1 MAQEQ
6 DVFISGISGS
16 IAQWS
21 TEATASRI
29 SGTLSKI
36 TGQNSQLIN
45 LLNHIAAG
53 TKMSTKE
60 MNEMGNQVRSSN
72 KTAQSGQKAERIE
85 AAKQGQF
92 WKGLMSKVGMGD
104 NRIVEQLIKNQR
116 ATVNAS
122 KKIES
127 LVKSGVD
134 RDLATKY
141 VETQDDDGKVTGSNI
156 NRKNFTK
163 AAGAV
168 IAFLATIEDATKAGF
183 LERANMAAELRQ
195 SGLAASLGKVNQ
207 GFLQLSRMVSETGF
221 TFGQAAEFTKEF
233 SKTVGVNGVQS
244 TLKFVQS
251 MADAESKT
259 GLMQRFSLEFGQ
271 VINMSGQYLEGLRI
285 SGQLQGRS
293 NQQLRHGMD
302 SFMSNVQATSNVLKV
317 SMEEAAEIMKNSL
330 GEADRGRLLTLPQE
344 MQDSIRAGLQFA
356 GAGEGPIMDLLAARL
371 GAGSDQGFM
380 LTSEFKQ
387 MSGSM
392 IGQELIKYVQQVA
405 PTLENQGD
413 QAFQSQLA
421 NTLPQE
427 VQRIIE
433 MMGQQGTRGLILA
446 DDGMATILA
455 QINQMAQNMKDAA
468 KGISGGGTEDRAAML
483 WTEQQRQATVQAE
496 RAMTRLMPAFEK
508 NIEDLTTV
516 NREFANQAA
525 ETLKFNKS
533 FISSATNTIVLA
545 DIAFK
550 KFAIGT
556 LKTQGMT
563 WRDIITGLF
572 TGENIEASL
581 FDSTDTSYTGM
592 LSQDSIANPHQSIE
606 YTLKQFKDLDIN
618 ALYTKLEELKKEQED
633 DSGFLKA
640 LAGNTSLLPL
650 MIPAIMAFLAIPGG
664 DKVLGLNQ
672 GLRDNAADKNNIAT
686 VIAEI
691 KKLIK
696 AIEDQ

>member
-21 TEATASRI
+21 TEATAGRI
-29 SGTLSKI
+29 SATLSKI
-36 TGQNSQLIN
+36 AGQNSQLIN
-45 LLNHIAAG
+45 LLNHVAAG

-60 MNEMGNQVRSSN
+60 MNEMGNEVRSSN
-72 KTAQSGQKAERIE
+72 KAAKSGQKAERIE

-195 SGLAASLGKVNQ
+195 SGLASSLGKMNQ

-293 NQQLRHGMD
+293 AQQLRHGMD

-550 KFAIGT
+550 NLAIGT
-556 LKTQGMT
+556 LETQGMT
-563 WRDIITGLF
+563 WRDLITQLF
-572 TGENIEASL
+572 TGENIKNPL
-581 FDSTDTSYTGM
+581 FDGSDTSFTGM
-592 LSQDSIANPHQSIE
+592 LTQDSIVNPPQSLE
-606 YTLKQFKDLDIN
+606 HTLKQFKDLDIN
-618 ALYTKLEELKKEQED
+618 ALKTKLEELKEEQKD
-633 DSGFLKA
+633 DSGYLKA
-640 LAGNTSLLPL
+640 LAGNTSLLPV
-650 MIPAIMAFLAIPGG
+650 MIPALMTLLAIPGG
-664 DKVLGLNQ
+664 DKILGLNQ
-672 GLRDNAADKNNIAT
+672 GFRDTAADKNNQAK
-686 VIAEI
+686 VIA
-691 KKLIK
+691 KLEELIRT
-696 AIEDQ
+696 IEGQ

>member
-21 TEATASRI
+21 TEATAGRI
-29 SGTLSKI
+29 SATLSKI
-36 TGQNSQLIN
+36 AGQNSQLIN
-45 LLNHIAAG
+45 LLNHVAAG

-60 MNEMGNQVRSSN
+60 MNEMGNEVRSSN
-72 KTAQSGQKAERIE
+72 KAAQAGQKTERIE

-104 NRIVEQLIKNQR
+104 DRIVQQLIVNHR

-122 KKIES
+122 KQIES
-127 LVKSGVD
+127 LVKSGFT
-134 RDLATKY
+134 RPEATSL
-141 VETQDDDGKVTGSNI
+141 VEESNGFRGGKDSGEFVKSI
-156 NRKNFTK
+156 RKNFTK
-163 AAGAV
+163 IGASIYALV
-168 IAFLATIEDATKAGF
+168 TGIEEATKTGF
-183 LERANMAAELRQ
+183 MERFDMASELRQ
-195 SGLAASLGKVNQ
+195 SGLTAGFTDINQ
-207 GFLQLSRMVSETGF
+207 GFIQLSKIISETGF
-221 TFGQAAEFTKEF
+221 TFGEAAEFTKNF

-244 TLKFVQS
+244 TLKFVKS
-251 MADAESKT
+251 MAHTGDAG
-259 GLMQRFSLEFGQ
+259 GLMNKFSLHFGQ

-293 NQQLRHGMD
+293 EQQLRKGMD

-356 GAGEGPIMDLLAARL
+356 GGGEGPIMDLLAARL

-468 KGISGGGTEDRAAML
+468 KGISGGGQEDTAAMS
-483 WTEQQRQATVQAE
+483 WTEQQRQATTLAE
-496 RAMTRLMPAFEK
+496 RSMTTVMPGFVKNVELLTETNRLFAEQAAKTLTYNTQFLDSINNAATSIDRSLTWSARMALLAPAEWGTFDNTPVQNYNQMTNIGTADFNNTLTSQTELGIAQTLGDSIDLKGFEK
-508 NIEDLTTV
+508 
-516 NREFANQAA
+516 
-525 ETLKFNKS
+525 TLLKMNKEQIQLLIDATQS
-533 FISSATNTIVLA
+533 RIDDKEQGWYDTIMEYISS
-545 DIAFK
+545 
-550 KFAIGT
+550 
-556 LKTQGMT
+556 
-563 WRDIITGLF
+563 
-572 TGENIEASL
+572 
-581 FDSTDTSYTGM
+581 
-592 LSQDSIANPHQSIE
+592 
-606 YTLKQFKDLDIN
+606 
-618 ALYTKLEELKKEQED
+618 
-633 DSGFLKA
+633 
-640 LAGNTSLLPL
+640 
-650 MIPAIMAFLAIPGG
+650 GG
-664 DKVLGLNQ
+664 DDVK
-672 GLRDNAADKNNIAT
+672 NAQN
-686 VIAEI
+686 
-691 KKLIK
+691 KKLIDALESQIAVMK
-696 AIEDQ
+696 RIAEGMEAN